1 MLVPVTGL
9 RRFFVSR
16 LTRDRGRRCATS
28 SLTFPPHTRRSQ
40 GRGRGPGTR
49 SRGGH
54 LTSRPPAPDIELHTV
69 VSSQHSNS
77 RLRSL
82 TRCEQTAAPPP
93 RCAPGSP
100 DPTNDAPRSAHPR
113 SNLSHLGRWSDAL
126 TLFLIPS
133 RPAPRTPTRPLLPS
147 DSLSD
152 SDRSCRRRA
161 ASSRPHPFCCHARR
175 RNASPQ
181 RPLLPRETLILLPD
195 DQRLPLGLHGR
206 PGAHRR
212 RLIKVGGHET
222 YE

>member
-1 MLVPVTGL
+1 MA
-9 RRFFVSR
+9 R
-16 LTRDRGRRCATS
+16 A
-28 SLTFPPHTRRSQ
+28 
-40 GRGRGPGTR
+40 PGAEEV
-49 SRGGH
+49 
-54 LTSRPPAPDIELHTV
+54 TSRHTTPLHIELHTV

-82 TRCEQTAAPPP
+82 TRCKQTAAPPP

-161 ASSRPHPFCCHARR
+161 ASSRSHPFCCHARR

>member
-1 MLVPVTGL
+1 M
-9 RRFFVSR
+9 
-16 LTRDRGRRCATS
+16 RDVLFDLST
-28 SLTFPPHTRRSQ
+28 PHTPESGSRAWPGHQEPRRSPHVTT
-40 GRGRGPGTR
+40 PG
-49 SRGGH
+49 SRH
-54 LTSRPPAPDIELHTV
+54 RAPHSCQFAAFKLTTQESDSLQTDSRPAAALRPRVTRPDQRRT
-69 VSSQHSNS
+69 
-77 RLRSL
+77 
-82 TRCEQTAAPPP
+82 
-93 RCAPGSP
+93 
-100 DPTNDAPRSAHPR
+100 SAHPR
-113 SNLSHLGRWSDAL
+113 SNLSDVGSDAL

-161 ASSRPHPFCCHARR
+161 ASSRSHPFCCHARR